1 MQRTYQF
8 YGALWLAKLARRVLL
23 LAGRE
28 ASNLPGKIALKLC
41 PDFLSLIG
49 RPEIVAC
56 VTGTNGKTTTCNL
69 VVDAL
74 RHSGVSV
81 TCNVYGS
88 NINTGIAAALLAD
101 SSLLGNAK
109 NKLAVLEVDERS
121 SLLIYPRIRPDY
133 VLCTG
138 LFRDSIRRNANT
150 DFISYIISKALPE
163 QTHLILNGDDLI
175 CSGIGPQC
183 AGRTYYGVNSP
194 YGVPEAGRGFLE
206 KLYCPRCGAPMEYGL
221 ARYSHVGRVYC
232 SNCGF
237 KSPTCDYVI
246 TEVDPETS
254 RMTLEQGGKRHTL
267 RLVNDNIV
275 NVYNVCGACTLLDKL
290 GLAFEQITAYL
301 EEAKIVDS
309 RFSSEQYGDA
319 VIVRQ
324 LAKGMNPI
332 ACSSAINYVCHTGER
347 KKNVILSLDDIHE
360 NSGNVE
366 NTCWIYETDF
376 SPLLDDSV
384 SRVILAGPRN
394 QDFLVRALLEGVD
407 RDRIFCTEDFLNAAD
422 FIETEGVD
430 YCILYDLYIAD
441 KVDALTDRIKAK
453 LAPVNT
459 PAPLSPRE
467 TAGEPDGAADPDV
480 PENTTQADLAEDT
493 EADHDH

>member
-1 MQRTYQF
+1 
-8 YGALWLAKLARRVLL
+8 
-23 LAGRE
+23 
-28 ASNLPGKIALKLC
+28 
-41 PDFLSLIG
+41 
-49 RPEIVAC
+49 
-56 VTGTNGKTTTCNL
+56 
-69 VVDAL
+69 
-74 RHSGVSV
+74 
-81 TCNVYGS
+81 
-88 NINTGIAAALLAD
+88 
-101 SSLLGNAK
+101 
-109 NKLAVLEVDERS
+109 
-121 SLLIYPRIRPDY
+121 
-133 VLCTG
+133 
-138 LFRDSIRRNANT
+138 
-150 DFISYIISKALPE
+150 
-163 QTHLILNGDDLI
+163 
-175 CSGIGPQC
+175 
-183 AGRTYYGVNSP
+183 
-194 YGVPEAGRGFLE
+194 
-206 KLYCPRCGAPMEYGL
+206 MEYGL

-360 NSGNVE
+360 NSGDVE
-366 NTCWIYETDF
+366 NTSWLYDPDF
-376 SPLLDDSV
+376 SPLLADSV
-384 SRVILAGPRN
+384 SRVILAGP
-394 QDFLVRALLEGVD
+394 GI
-407 RDRIFCTEDFLNAAD
+407 RIFWSAPCWRRGPGSDLLYGDFLNAAD

-467 TAGEPDGAADPDV
+467 TVGEPGGAADPDV

>member
-1 MQRTYQF
+1 M
-8 YGALWLAKLARRVLL
+8 
-23 LAGRE
+23 
-28 ASNLPGKIALKLC
+28 
-41 PDFLSLIG
+41 
-49 RPEIVAC
+49 
-56 VTGTNGKTTTCNL
+56 
-69 VVDAL
+69 
-74 RHSGVSV
+74 
-81 TCNVYGS
+81 
-88 NINTGIAAALLAD
+88 
-101 SSLLGNAK
+101 
-109 NKLAVLEVDERS
+109 
-121 SLLIYPRIRPDY
+121 
-133 VLCTG
+133 
-138 LFRDSIRRNANT
+138 
-150 DFISYIISKALPE
+150 
-163 QTHLILNGDDLI
+163 
-175 CSGIGPQC
+175 
-183 AGRTYYGVNSP
+183 
-194 YGVPEAGRGFLE
+194 
-206 KLYCPRCGAPMEYGL
+206 
-221 ARYSHVGRVYC
+221 
-232 SNCGF
+232 
-237 KSPTCDYVI
+237 I

-360 NSGNVE
+360 NSGDVE

-467 TAGEPDGAADPDV
+467 TVGEPGGAADPDV